1 LAKSIK
7 VSYMTLTHFTQRE
20 LNISQHCFKDLSYLK
35 EFSRMSANLEQKVL
49 EALKGINDPDKAKDI
64 VSLGMVMGLQ
74 SRDGHIAFTIDI
86 GDPARAKTFESVQ
99 KAAEKAVHALDG
111 VLSVTVVLTAERQA
125 PKQNAH
131 HGHNHSHGHGAA
143 DPKVLMPG
151 VKSIVAVSSAKGG
164 VGKSTTSVN
173 LALALAAKGLAVG
186 LLDADIYGPSIPR
199 MLGISGQP
207 VSHDGKVLEPMENH
221 GIKCMSIGFL
231 VEEDTAMIWRGP
243 MVMGALEQLMRDV
256 NWGVLDI
263 LVVDMPPG
271 TGDVQLTMAQKVPLT
286 GSVIV
291 STPQDIALLDT
302 RKGLNMFE
310 KVEIPVFGIVENMS
324 YFSCP
329 HCGERTDV
337 FSHGGARKTAEE
349 FGADFLGEI
358 PLDIQIRVT
367 SDSGQP
373 IVVSDP
379 ESEHAKAY
387 RAIADKVWFKTMDQL
402 NGSKGPKIVFD

>member
-1 LAKSIK
+1 
-7 VSYMTLTHFTQRE
+7 
-20 LNISQHCFKDLSYLK
+20 
-35 EFSRMSANLEQKVL
+35 MSAQLEQKVL
-49 EALKGINDPDKAKDI
+49 DTLKGIDDPVKGTDI
-64 VSLGMVMGLQ
+64 VSAGMVLGLQ
-74 SRDGHIAFTIDI
+74 SKDGHVAFTIDI
-86 GDPARAKTFESVQ
+86 GDPARAKDFEPIRA
-99 KAAEKAVHALDG
+99 AAEKAVHALEG
-111 VLSVTVVLTAERQA
+111 VLSVTAVLTAEKPASAQA
-125 PKQNAH
+125 PQQ
-131 HGHNHSHGHGAA
+131 GRPQPQQQGA
-143 DPKVLMPG
+143 LMPD
-151 VKSIVAVSSAKGG
+151 VKSIIAVSSGKGG

-173 LALALAAKGLAVG
+173 LALALAAKGLKVG

-199 MLGISGQP
+199 MLGLAGQQP
-207 VSHDGKVLEPMENH
+207 FSLDGKILEPMENH

-256 NWGVLDI
+256 NWGALDV

-302 RKGLNMFE
+302 RKGLNMFR

-329 HCGERTDV
+329 HCGERTDI
-337 FSHGGARKTAEE
+337 FSHGGARQTAEAQ
-349 FGADFLGEI
+349 GADFLGEI
-358 PLDIQIRVT
+358 PLDIKIRET
-367 SDSGQP
+367 SDGGQP

-379 ESEHAKAY
+379 DSEHAKAY
-387 RAIADKVWFKTMDQL
+387 KAIADKVWYKALEQL
-402 NGSKGPKIVFD
+402 GASKGPKIVFD

>member
-1 LAKSIK
+1 
-7 VSYMTLTHFTQRE
+7 
-20 LNISQHCFKDLSYLK
+20 
-35 EFSRMSANLEQKVL
+35 MSANLEQKVL
-49 EALKGINDPDKAKDI
+49 EALKGINDPDKGEDI
-64 VSLGMVMGLQ
+64 VSLGMVIGLQ
-74 SRDGHIAFTIDI
+74 SRDGHIAFTIDV
-86 GDPARAKTFESVQ
+86 GDPARAKAFEPVQ
-99 KAAEKAVHALDG
+99 KAAEAAVHALDG
-111 VLSVTVVLTAERQA
+111 VLSVTVVLTAERAA
-125 PKQNAH
+125 PQQSQPQ
-131 HGHNHSHGHGAA
+131 GHSHAAA
-143 DPKVLMPG
+143 DPAVLMPG
-151 VKSIVAVSSAKGG
+151 VKSIVAVSSGKGG

-173 LALALAAKGLAVG
+173 LALSLAAKGLAVG

-199 MLGISGQP
+199 MLGITGQP
-207 VSHDGKVLEPMENH
+207 VSHDGKILEPMENH

-256 NWGVLDI
+256 NWGVLDV

-291 STPQDIALLDT
+291 STPQDIALMDT

-329 HCGERTDV
+329 HCGERTNV

-358 PLDIQIRVT
+358 PLHIKIRET
-367 SDSGQP
+367 SDAGQP
-373 IVVSDP
+373 IVASEPDG
-379 ESEHAKAY
+379 EHAKAY
-387 RAIADKVWFKTMDQL
+387 AAIADKVWFKTMEQL
-402 NGSKGPKIVFD
+402 NGSQGPKIVFD